1 MTRPPFV
8 LDRVMGLGWMRRPW
22 LRRAVLAALLLLLG
36 LLALFPRHYLAVV
49 KLAPPESSAQGLSA
63 VLGGLGGTYSSL
75 LTSQP
80 AEIDLAVARSY
91 DVMRDVARQLGAVNG
106 DTPPDEAAQAVRR
119 LDRDLDVRALRGG
132 MLQIEMRDTDPRRA
146 MSAVDAFAT
155 SLRRRLSTLSRQ
167 QITFKRGILNQRLAE
182 ASEGI
187 QRAQQELT
195 DFRRTNRLP
204 APQEQLSQSVLTL
217 NTLEGTVQAKRAA
230 LATERRFSGPENYAV
245 KRLEAE
251 IAVAQRQ
258 LDVERSRQENAATGS
273 TASLVEINT
282 RYADL
287 LRNLTFAQSLYQS
300 YIRYLEGS
308 AVEEL
313 TAQYN
318 LEKLEST
325 HLDPY
330 RQYNL
335 IPLGLFILVL
345 GFAIAAELYIV
356 APPAGA
362 LVTSVTES
370 DPRRI

>member
-1 MTRPPFV
+1 
-8 LDRVMGLGWMRRPW
+8 MGMGWVRRPW
-22 LRRAVLAALLLLLG
+22 RRRAVLGVMLLLLG
-36 LLALFPRHYLAVV
+36 LLALFPRHYRAVV

-91 DVMRDVARQLGAVNG
+91 DVMRDVARQLGAIKG
-106 DTPPDEAAQAVRR
+106 DTAPDDAAQAVRR

-132 MLQIEMRDTDPRRA
+132 MLQIEMRDTDPRQA
-146 MSAVDAFAT
+146 MMAVDAFAT
-155 SLRRRLSTLSRQ
+155 SLRRRLSALSRE
-167 QITFKRGILNQRLAE
+167 QITFKRSILNQRLAE

-258 LDVERSRQENAATGS
+258 LDIERTRQQSAETGS

-335 IPLGLFILVL
+335 IPLGLFILML
-345 GFAIAAELYIV
+345 GFAIAAEVYIV

-362 LVTSVTES
+362 PAVRDPEP
-370 DPRRI
+370 DPRRT